1 MSLILDLA
9 RGMLRRRRRQTL
21 VSVSGVALGV
31 AFFIAIAALM
41 RGFQTYFVTQII
53 DVAPHVTVKDEARHP
68 PPQPAE
74 LAMPAGAVPMAAIEV
89 QGVKPRDRIR
99 GIRAAG
105 EKLAVLEAMEG
116 VAAAPVLQGQ
126 ALLRYGARDV
136 SAVIIGIDPARH
148 MRVSNIAKDIT
159 AGRLE
164 DLRST
169 ANGLVIGEALALK
182 LGVRLGDTIG
192 AVSPSG
198 VVLSMKIVG
207 LFRTGIQAV
216 DQGQGFA
223 LLKVNQVLQD
233 RPNVVNQILLRLA
246 DVTQAEPLARRIE
259 ARFGDRTESW
269 EEQNANILTVFVIQN
284 AIMYSVTGAILL
296 VAAFGIYNIIST
308 VVFEKIR
315 DIAILKSLG
324 FTEGDIQ
331 RLFLIQ
337 GMIAGLLGAIAG
349 CLLGAVMIEL
359 LAEVRFGTQTPAG
372 QDRFILDRD
381 WRVYVVAAVFAVLAA
396 GIAAVI
402 PARRA
407 SRLDPVQVVRG
418 AA

>member
-1 MSLILDLA
+1 MRLILELA

-41 RGFQTYFVTQII
+41 RGFQTYFISQII
-53 DVAPHVTVKDEARHP
+53 DVAPHITMKDETRS
-68 PPQPAE
+68 PPQQAAE
-74 LAMPAGAVPMAAIEV
+74 LTQRSGAVEIR
-89 QGVKPRDRIR
+89 GVKPRDQIR

-105 EKLAVLEAMEG
+105 DKLAMLEAMEG

-126 ALLRYGARDV
+126 ALLRYGSRDV
-136 SAVIIGIDPARH
+136 SAVLTGIDPARH
-148 MRVSNIAKDIT
+148 VRVSNIEKDMI

-164 DLRST
+164 DLRGT
-169 ANGLVIGEALALK
+169 ANGIVIGEALAQK
-182 LGVRLGDTIG
+182 LGAGVGDSII
-192 AVSPSG
+192 AISPQG
-198 VVLSMKIVG
+198 VTMAMKIVG
-207 LFRTGIQAV
+207 LVRTGIQTV
-216 DQGQGFA
+216 DQSHGYA
-223 LLKVNQVLQD
+223 LLKVSQVLQN

-246 DVTQAEPLARRIE
+246 DVTRAEPLARRME
-259 ARFGDRTESW
+259 AQFGNRTESW
-269 EEQNANILTVFVIQN
+269 EEQNQNILTVFVIQN

-308 VVFEKIR
+308 VVFEKTR

-324 FTEGDIQ
+324 FTEGDVQ
-331 RLFLIQ
+331 RLFLVQ
-337 GMIAGLLGAIAG
+337 GLIAGILGAIVG
-349 CLLGAVMIEL
+349 CLLGAVMIEA
-359 LAEVRFGTQTPAG
+359 LAQVRFGVDTPAG
-372 QDRFILDRD
+372 QDRFILARD
-381 WRVYVVAAVFAVLAA
+381 WRVYLAGSIFAVLAA
-396 GIAAVI
+396 GIAAII

>member
-1 MSLILDLA
+1 MELLLELA

-41 RGFQTYFVTQII
+41 RGFQTYFVNQII
-53 DVAPHVTVKDEARHP
+53 DVAPHITVKDDTRTP
-68 PPQPAE
+68 PAQPAE
-74 LAMPAGAVPMAAIEV
+74 IALAMGAVQV
-89 QGVKPRDRIR
+89 HGVKPRDRIR

-105 EKLAVLEAMEG
+105 DKLAMLEAMEG

-126 ALLRYGARDV
+126 ALLRFGSRDV
-136 SAVIIGIDPARH
+136 SASLTGIDPLRH
-148 MRVSNIAKDIT
+148 ARVSNIEKDMI

-169 ANGLVIGEALALK
+169 ANGLIIGDGLAWK
-182 LGVRLGDTIG
+182 LGAQLGDTITV
-192 AVSPSG
+192 VSPAG
-198 VVLSMKIVG
+198 VTLSMKIVG
-207 LFRTGIQAV
+207 LFRTGIQNV
-216 DQGQGFA
+216 DQASGFT
-223 LLKVNQVLQD
+223 LLKVNQVLQN
-233 RPNVVNQILLRLA
+233 RPNVINQILLRLE
-246 DVTQAEPLARRIE
+246 DVRQAEPLARQIE

-269 EEQNANILTVFVIQN
+269 EEQNRNILTVFVIQN
-284 AIMYSVTGAILL
+284 AIMYSVVGAILL

-308 VVFEKIR
+308 VVFEKTR

-331 RLFLIQ
+331 RLFLVQ
-337 GMIAGLLGAIAG
+337 GIIAGILGAIVG
-349 CLLGAVMIEL
+349 CLLGALMVEA
-359 LAEVRFGTQTPAG
+359 LAQIRFGTETPAG
-372 QDRFILDRD
+372 NDRFILARD
-381 WRVYVVAAVFAVLAA
+381 WRVYVAASLFAVAAA

>member
-1 MSLILDLA
+1 MRLLLDLA
-9 RGMLRRRRRQTL
+9 RGMLARRRRQTI
-21 VSVSGVALGV
+21 VSVAGVALGV

-41 RGFQTYFVTQII
+41 RGFQTYFVMQII
-53 DVAPHVTVKDEARHP
+53 DVAPHVTIKDETREP
-68 PPQPAE
+68 PAQPAAVLNPE
-74 LAMPAGAVPMAAIEV
+74 GAVAVA
-89 QGVKPRDRIR
+89 GVKPQDRVR

-105 EKLAVLEAMEG
+105 DKLARLEAMPG
-116 VAAAPVLQGQ
+116 VAAAPILTGQ

-136 SAVIIGIDPARH
+136 SASVTGIDPARQV
-148 MRVSNIAKDIT
+148 RVSNIEEDMT

-164 DLRST
+164 DLRTT
-169 ANGLVIGEALALK
+169 ANGIVIGVGLAD
-182 LGVRLGDTIG
+182 RLGAGVGDTVV
-192 AVSPSG
+192 AVSPRG
-198 VVLSMKIVG
+198 VSLPMRIVG
-207 LFRTGIQAV
+207 LFRTGV
-216 DQGQGFA
+216 VGLDQQGAYA

-233 RPNVVNQILLRLA
+233 RPNVVNQIHLRLA

-259 ARFGDRTESW
+259 AMFGDRTESW

-308 VVFEKIR
+308 VVFEKTR

-337 GMIAGLLGAIAG
+337 GLVAGLLGAALG
-349 CLLGAVMIEL
+349 CLLGAAMIEG
-359 LAEVRFGTQTPAG
+359 LAQVRFTVDTPAG
-372 QDRFILDRD
+372 QDRFVLARD
-381 WRVYVVAAVFAVLAA
+381 WRIYLAGSVFALLSA

-407 SRLDPVQVVRG
+407 ARLDPVQVVRG

>member
-1 MSLILDLA
+1 MELLLELA

-41 RGFQTYFVTQII
+41 RGFQTYFVNQII
-53 DVAPHVTVKDEARHP
+53 DVAPHITVKDDTRTP
-68 PPQPAE
+68 PAQPAE
-74 LAMPAGAVPMAAIEV
+74 IALAMGAVQV
-89 QGVKPRDRIR
+89 HGVKPRDRIR

-105 EKLAVLEAMEG
+105 DKLAMLEAMEG

-126 ALLRYGARDV
+126 ALLRYGSRDV
-136 SAVIIGIDPARH
+136 SASLTGIDPLRH
-148 MRVSNIAKDIT
+148 ARVSNIEKDMI

-164 DLRST
+164 DLRTT
-169 ANGLVIGEALALK
+169 ANGIIIGDGLAWK
-182 LGVRLGDTIG
+182 LGAQLGDTIT
-192 AVSPSG
+192 AVSPAG
-198 VVLSMKIVG
+198 VALSMKIVG
-207 LFRTGIQAV
+207 LFRTGIQNV
-216 DQGQGFA
+216 DQASGFT
-223 LLKVNQVLQD
+223 LLKVNQVLQN
-233 RPNVVNQILLRLA
+233 RPNVINQILLRLE
-246 DVTQAEPLARRIE
+246 DVRQAEPLARQIE

-269 EEQNANILTVFVIQN
+269 EEQNRNILTVFVIQN
-284 AIMYSVTGAILL
+284 AIMYSVVGAILL

-308 VVFEKIR
+308 VVFEKTR

-331 RLFLIQ
+331 RLFLVQ
-337 GMIAGLLGAIAG
+337 GIIAGILGAIVG
-349 CLLGAVMIEL
+349 CLLGALMVEA
-359 LAEVRFGTQTPAG
+359 LAQVRFGTETPAG
-372 QDRFILDRD
+372 NDRFILARD
-381 WRVYVVAAVFAVLAA
+381 WRVYVAASLFAVGAA

>member
-1 MSLILDLA
+1 MNLILDLA
-9 RGMLRRRRRQTL
+9 RGMLRRRRRQTI

-41 RGFQTYFVTQII
+41 RGFQTYFVSQII
-53 DVAPHVTVKDEARHP
+53 DVAPHITIKDEKRRP
-68 PPQPAE
+68 PAQAAE
-74 LAMPAGAVPMAAIEV
+74 ILVAEGAVQV
-89 QGVKPRDRIR
+89 HGVKPRDRIR
-99 GIRAAG
+99 GIRASG
-105 EKLAVLEAMEG
+105 DKLAILEAMDG

-126 ALLRYGARDV
+126 ALLRYGSRDV
-136 SAVIIGIDPARH
+136 SAVITGIDPARH
-148 MRVSNIAKDIT
+148 VRVSNIEKDMT

-169 ANGLVIGEALALK
+169 ANGIVIGEGLAFK
-182 LGVRLGDTIG
+182 LGVQMGDTIS
-192 AVSPSG
+192 AVSPVG
-198 VVLSMKIVG
+198 VALSMKVVG
-207 LFRTGIQAV
+207 LFRTGIQQV
-216 DQGQGFA
+216 DQSNGFA

-246 DVTQAEPLARRIE
+246 DVTRAEPLARQIE
-259 ARFGDRTESW
+259 ARFGERTESW
-269 EEQNANILTVFVIQN
+269 EEQNQNILTVFVIQN

-308 VVFEKIR
+308 VVFEKTR

-331 RLFLIQ
+331 RLFLVQ
-337 GMIAGLLGAIAG
+337 GIIAGLLGAIAG
-349 CLLGAVMIEL
+349 CLLGALMVEA
-359 LAEVRFGTQTPAG
+359 LAQIRFDVNTPAG
-372 QDRFILDRD
+372 NDRFILARD
-381 WRVYVVAAVFAVLAA
+381 WRVYVAASIFAVLAA

>member
-1 MSLILDLA
+1 MELLLELA

-41 RGFQTYFVTQII
+41 RGFQTYFVNQII
-53 DVAPHVTVKDEARHP
+53 DVAPHITVKDDTRMP
-68 PPQPAE
+68 PAQPAE
-74 LAMPAGAVPMAAIEV
+74 LALAMGAVQV
-89 QGVKPRDRIR
+89 HGVKPRDRIR
-99 GIRAAG
+99 GIRASG
-105 EKLAVLEAMEG
+105 DKLAMLEAMEG

-126 ALLRYGARDV
+126 ALLRYGSRDV
-136 SAVIIGIDPARH
+136 SASLTGIDPARH
-148 MRVSNIAKDIT
+148 VRVSNIGKDMV

-164 DLRST
+164 DLRTT
-169 ANGLVIGEALALK
+169 ANGIIIGEALAWK
-182 LGVRLGDTIG
+182 LGAQLGDTIT
-192 AVSPSG
+192 AVSPAG
-198 VVLSMKIVG
+198 VALSMKIVG
-207 LFRTGIQAV
+207 LFRTGIQNV
-216 DQGQGFA
+216 DQASGFT
-223 LLKVNQVLQD
+223 LLKVNQVLQN
-233 RPNVVNQILLRLA
+233 RPNVVNQILLRLE
-246 DVTQAEPLARRIE
+246 DVRQAEPLARQIE

-269 EEQNANILTVFVIQN
+269 EEQNRNILTVFVIQN
-284 AIMYSVTGAILL
+284 AIMYSVVGAILL

-308 VVFEKIR
+308 VVFEKTR

-331 RLFLIQ
+331 RLFLVQ
-337 GMIAGLLGAIAG
+337 GIIAGILGAIVG
-349 CLLGAVMIEL
+349 CLLGALMVEA
-359 LAEVRFGTQTPAG
+359 LAQVRFGTETPAG
-372 QDRFILDRD
+372 NDRFILARD
-381 WRVYVVAAVFAVLAA
+381 WRVYVAASLFAVAAA

>member
-1 MSLILDLA
+1 MSLIFELA
-9 RGMLRRRRRQTL
+9 RGMLRRRRRQTI

-31 AFFIAIAALM
+31 AFFIAISALM
-41 RGFQTYFVTQII
+41 RGFQTYFVNQII
-53 DVAPHVTVKDEARHP
+53 DVAPHITVKDDTRTP
-68 PPQPAE
+68 PPQAAE
-74 LAMPAGAVPMAAIEV
+74 LAFRDGAVQV
-89 QGVKPRDRIR
+89 HGVKPQDRIR

-105 EKLAVLEAMEG
+105 DKLALLEAMDG
-116 VAAAPVLQGQ
+116 VSAAPVLQGQ

-136 SAVIIGIDPARH
+136 SASITGIDPLRH
-148 MRVSNIAKDIT
+148 MRVSNIEKDMI

-164 DLRST
+164 DLRTT
-169 ANGLVIGEALALK
+169 ANGIIIGEGLAWK
-182 LGVRLGDTIG
+182 LGVQMGDTIT
-192 AVSPSG
+192 AVSPAG
-198 VVLSMKIVG
+198 VALSMKVVG
-207 LFRTGIQAV
+207 LFRTGIQSV
-216 DQGQGFA
+216 DQTAAFA
-223 LLKVNQVLQD
+223 LLKVNQVLQN

-246 DVTQAEPLARRIE
+246 DVREAEPLARLIE

-269 EEQNANILTVFVIQN
+269 EEQNQNILTVFIIQN
-284 AIMYSVTGAILL
+284 AIMYSVVGAILL

-308 VVFEKIR
+308 VVFEKTR

-331 RLFLIQ
+331 RLFLVQ
-337 GMIAGLLGAIAG
+337 GIIAGILGAIVG
-349 CLLGAVMIEL
+349 CALGAVMVET
-359 LAEVRFGTQTPAG
+359 LAQVRFGIETPAG
-372 QDRFILDRD
+372 NDRFILARD
-381 WRVYVVAAVFAVLAA
+381 WRVYVAACVFAVLAA

>member
-1 MSLILDLA
+1 MRLILDLA

-41 RGFQTYFVTQII
+41 RGFQTYFVSQII
-53 DVAPHVTVKDEARHP
+53 DVAPHITVKDETRRP
-68 PPQPAE
+68 PAQAAE
-74 LAMPAGAVPMAAIEV
+74 IAVTEGAVLV
-89 QGVKPRDRIR
+89 HGVKPRDRIR

-105 EKLAVLEAMEG
+105 DKLAALEAMDG

-126 ALLRYGARDV
+126 VLLRYGSRDV
-136 SAVIIGIDPARH
+136 SASVTGIDPQRH
-148 MRVSNIAKDIT
+148 VRVSNIEKDMI

-169 ANGLVIGEALALK
+169 ANGIILGAELAFK
-182 LGVRLGDTIG
+182 LGVGLGDTIG
-192 AVSPSG
+192 AVSPAG
-198 VVLSMKIVG
+198 VTLSMKVVG
-207 LFRTGIQAV
+207 LFRTGIQTV
-216 DQGQGFA
+216 DQATGFA

-233 RPNVVNQILLRLA
+233 RPNVVNQILVRLA
-246 DVTQAEPLARRIE
+246 DVTRAEPLARQIE

-269 EEQNANILTVFVIQN
+269 EEQNQNILTVFVIQN

-308 VVFEKIR
+308 VVFEKTR

-331 RLFLIQ
+331 LLFLVQ
-337 GMIAGLLGAIAG
+337 GVIAGVLGAVVG
-349 CLLGAVMIEL
+349 CLLGAVMIEA
-359 LAEVRFGTQTPAG
+359 LAQVRFGLETPAG
-372 QDRFILDRD
+372 NDRFILARD
-381 WRVYVVAAVFAVLAA
+381 WRIYAAASLFAVMAA

>member
-1 MSLILDLA
+1 MELLLELA

-41 RGFQTYFVTQII
+41 RGFQTYFVSQII
-53 DVAPHVTVKDEARHP
+53 DVAPHITVKDDTRTP
-68 PPQPAE
+68 PAQPAE
-74 LAMPAGAVPMAAIEV
+74 LALAMGAVQV
-89 QGVKPRDRIR
+89 HGVKPRDRIR

-105 EKLAVLEAMEG
+105 DKLAMLEAMEG

-126 ALLRYGARDV
+126 ALLRFGSRDV
-136 SAVIIGIDPARH
+136 SASLTGIDPLRH
-148 MRVSNIAKDIT
+148 ARVSNIEKDMI
-159 AGRLE
+159 AGRVE

-169 ANGLVIGEALALK
+169 ANGLIIGDGLAWK
-182 LGVRLGDTIG
+182 LGARLGDTITV
-192 AVSPSG
+192 VSPAG
-198 VVLSMKIVG
+198 VTLSMKIVG
-207 LFRTGIQAV
+207 LFRTGIQNV
-216 DQGQGFA
+216 DQASGFT
-223 LLKVNQVLQD
+223 LLKVNQVLQN
-233 RPNVVNQILLRLA
+233 RPNVINQILLRLE
-246 DVTQAEPLARRIE
+246 DVRQAEPLARQIE

-269 EEQNANILTVFVIQN
+269 EEQNRNILTVFVIQN
-284 AIMYSVTGAILL
+284 AIMYSVVGAILL

-308 VVFEKIR
+308 VVFEKTR

-324 FTEGDIQ
+324 FSEGDIQ
-331 RLFLIQ
+331 RLFLVQ
-337 GMIAGLLGAIAG
+337 GIIAGILGAIVG
-349 CLLGAVMIEL
+349 CLLGALMVEA
-359 LAEVRFGTQTPAG
+359 LAQVRFGTETPAG
-372 QDRFILDRD
+372 NDRFILSRD
-381 WRVYVVAAVFAVLAA
+381 WRVYVAASLFAVAAA

>member
-1 MSLILDLA
+1 MNLILELA
-9 RGMLRRRRRQTL
+9 RGMLRRRRRQTI

-41 RGFQTYFVTQII
+41 RGFQTYFVNQII
-53 DVAPHVTVKDEARHP
+53 DVAPHITIKDETRLP
-68 PPQPAE
+68 PAQAAE
-74 LAMPAGAVPMAAIEV
+74 IMVTDGAVQV
-89 QGVKPRDRIR
+89 HGVKPRDRIR

-105 EKLAVLEAMEG
+105 DKLAILEAMDG

-126 ALLRYGARDV
+126 ALLRYGSRDV
-136 SAVIIGIDPARH
+136 SAVITGIDPARH
-148 MRVSNIAKDIT
+148 VRVSNIEKDMT

-169 ANGLVIGEALALK
+169 ANGIVIGEGLAFK
-182 LGVRLGDTIG
+182 LGVKMGDTIS

-198 VVLSMKIVG
+198 VALSMKVVG
-207 LFRTGIQAV
+207 LFRTGIQQV
-216 DQGQGFA
+216 DQSNGFA

-246 DVTQAEPLARRIE
+246 DVTRAEPLARQIE
-259 ARFGDRTESW
+259 ARFGERTESW
-269 EEQNANILTVFVIQN
+269 EEQNQNILTVFVIQN

-308 VVFEKIR
+308 VVFEKTR

-331 RLFLIQ
+331 RLFLVQ
-337 GMIAGLLGAIAG
+337 GIIAGLLGAIAG
-349 CLLGAVMIEL
+349 CLLGALMVEA
-359 LAEVRFGTQTPAG
+359 LAQIRFNVNTPAG
-372 QDRFILDRD
+372 NDRFILARD
-381 WRVYVVAAVFAVLAA
+381 WRVYVAASIFAVLAA

>member
-1 MSLILDLA
+1 MNLILDLA
-9 RGMLRRRRRQTL
+9 RGMLRRRRRQTI

-41 RGFQTYFVTQII
+41 RGFQTYFVNQII
-53 DVAPHVTVKDEARHP
+53 DVAPHITIKDETRRP
-68 PPQPAE
+68 PAQAAE
-74 LAMPAGAVPMAAIEV
+74 IMVTDGAVQV
-89 QGVKPRDRIR
+89 HGVKPRDRIR

-105 EKLAVLEAMEG
+105 DKLAILEAMDG

-136 SAVIIGIDPARH
+136 SAVITGIDPARH
-148 MRVSNIAKDIT
+148 VRVSNIEKDMT

-169 ANGLVIGEALALK
+169 ANGIVIGEGLAFK
-182 LGVRLGDTIG
+182 LGVQMGDTIS
-192 AVSPSG
+192 AVSPVG
-198 VVLSMKIVG
+198 VALSMKVVG
-207 LFRTGIQAV
+207 LFRTGIQQV
-216 DQGQGFA
+216 DQSNGFA

-246 DVTQAEPLARRIE
+246 DVTRAEPLARQIE
-259 ARFGDRTESW
+259 ARFGERTESW
-269 EEQNANILTVFVIQN
+269 EEQNQNILTVFVIQN

-308 VVFEKIR
+308 VVFEKTR

-331 RLFLIQ
+331 RLFLVQ
-337 GMIAGLLGAIAG
+337 GIIAGLLGAVAG
-349 CLLGAVMIEL
+349 CLLGALMVEA
-359 LAEVRFGTQTPAG
+359 LAQIRFNVNTPAG
-372 QDRFILDRD
+372 NDRFILARD
-381 WRVYVVAAVFAVLAA
+381 WRVYVAASIFAVLAA

>member
-1 MSLILDLA
+1 MELLLDLA

-41 RGFQTYFVTQII
+41 RGFQTYFVNQII
-53 DVAPHVTVKDEARHP
+53 DVAPHITVKDDTRTP
-68 PPQPAE
+68 PFQAAD
-74 LAMPAGAVPMAAIEV
+74 LAMEAGAVQV
-89 QGVKPRDRIR
+89 RGVKPRDRIR

-105 EKLAVLEAMEG
+105 DKLAMLDSMEG

-126 ALLRYGARDV
+126 ALLRYGSRDV
-136 SAVIIGIDPARH
+136 SASLTGIDPPRH
-148 MRVSNIAKDIT
+148 VRISNIEKDMI
-159 AGRLE
+159 AGRLD

-169 ANGLVIGEALALK
+169 ANGIIIGEGLAFK
-182 LGVRLGDTIG
+182 LGAGVGDTIT
-192 AVSPSG
+192 AVSPAG
-198 VVLSMKIVG
+198 VALSMKVVG
-207 LFRTGIQAV
+207 LFRTGIQNV
-216 DQGQGFA
+216 DQASGFV
-223 LLKVNQVLQD
+223 LLKVNQVLQN
-233 RPNVVNQILLRLA
+233 RPNVVNQILLRLD
-246 DVTQAEPLARRIE
+246 DVRQAEPLARVIE

-269 EEQNANILTVFVIQN
+269 EEQNRNILTVFVIQN
-284 AIMYSVTGAILL
+284 AIMYSVVGAILL

-308 VVFEKIR
+308 VVFEKTR

-331 RLFLIQ
+331 RLFLVQ
-337 GMIAGLLGAIAG
+337 GVIAGILGAIVG
-349 CLLGAVMIEL
+349 CLLGALMVEA
-359 LAEVRFGTQTPAG
+359 LAQVRFGVDTPAG
-372 QDRFILDRD
+372 NDRFILARD
-381 WRVYVVAAVFAVLAA
+381 WRVYVAASLFAVAAA
-396 GIAAVI
+396 GVAAVI